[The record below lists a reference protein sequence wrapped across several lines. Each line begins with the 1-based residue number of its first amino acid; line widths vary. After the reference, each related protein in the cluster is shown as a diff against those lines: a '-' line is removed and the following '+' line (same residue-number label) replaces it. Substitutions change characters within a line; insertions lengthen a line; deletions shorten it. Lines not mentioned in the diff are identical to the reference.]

1 MNHRIAAL
9 LCAGALLSGCARFG
23 LVFETPEPP
32 LQAAYS
38 APVPPIEVAGD
49 PDTRW
54 WEGFEDP
61 VLTELVETA
70 LARNLDI
77 ETARLRVREARAEAR
92 IARSRL
98 YPTLDGSASVGGD
111 LRSGDQGA
119 GDEGTDAEGSA
130 DALLGFNWD
139 ADLFGGLRAERAALR
154 AEAFRQEALRAAA
167 ALTVAADMANLY
179 VTLRGAQLR
188 FALAED
194 SLDLQQRTLQLVGG
208 RVDAGLATGLDRV
221 RAEAAV
227 AQLASELPPIRVE
240 IERTKNAIAVLAGT
254 LPGTVSARLE
264 PPRPVPVLERGP
276 GVGVPADLLRRRPDM
291 RAAEYAI
298 AVTAAEVGVAQAA
311 LYPRLTIPGSIG
323 IDVGGLGAGGIVTA
337 VVGSLSAVLDV
348 PLFDA
353 GARRADIDAAEARA
367 QQALVAYRQTL
378 LDAVAAVE
386 AALIGHAGA
395 RDRAAALR
403 DAVAANGEAAERA
416 RSLYTQGLAG
426 FIDVLDAQ
434 RELTDSRLAL
444 AEAETA
450 LAQEA
455 IALYRAL
462 GGPVLPTPG
471 AGA

>member
-1 MNHRIAAL
+1 VNHRIAAL

-23 LVFETPEPP
+23 LVSEAPEPP
-32 LQAAYS
+32 LQAAYR

-77 ETARLRVREARAEAR
+77 ETARLRVREARAEVRVAG
-92 IARSRL
+92 SRL

-111 LRSGDQGA
+111 LRSGD
-119 GDEGTDAEGSA
+119 DGTEAEGAA

-139 ADLFGGLRAERAALR
+139 ADLFGGLRAQRAALR

-167 ALTVAADMANLY
+167 ALTVAADMTNLY
-179 VTLRGAQLR
+179 VALRGAQLR

-194 SLDLQQRTLQLVGG
+194 SLDLQQRTLQLVGE

-276 GVGVPADLLRRRPDM
+276 GIGVPADLLRRRPDM

-367 QQALVAYRQTL
+367 RQALVAYRQTL
-378 LDAVAAVE
+378 LDAVEAVE

-444 AEAETA
+444 AEAETV

-455 IALYRAL
+455 IALYRAI
-462 GGPVLPTPG
+462 GGPVLPEPG
-471 AGA
+471 ADV

>member
-23 LVFETPEPP
+23 LVSEAPEPP
-32 LQAAYS
+32 LQAAYR

-77 ETARLRVREARAEAR
+77 ETARLRVREARAEVRVAG
-92 IARSRL
+92 SRL

-111 LRSGDQGA
+111 LRSGD
-119 GDEGTDAEGSA
+119 DGTEAEGAA

-139 ADLFGGLRAERAALR
+139 ADLFGGLRAQRAALR

-167 ALTVAADMANLY
+167 ALTVAADMTNLY
-179 VTLRGAQLR
+179 VALRGAQLR

-194 SLDLQQRTLQLVGG
+194 SLDLQQRTLQLVGE

-276 GVGVPADLLRRRPDM
+276 GIGVPADLLRRRPDM

-367 QQALVAYRQTL
+367 RQALVAYRQTL
-378 LDAVAAVE
+378 LDAVEAVE

-444 AEAETA
+444 AEAETV

-455 IALYRAL
+455 IALYRAI
-462 GGPVLPTPG
+462 GGPVLPEPG
-471 AGA
+471 ADV

>member
-1 MNHRIAAL
+1 VNRRIAAL

-23 LVFETPEPP
+23 LVSEAPEPP
-32 LQAAYS
+32 LQAAYR

-92 IARSRL
+92 VAGSRL

-111 LRSGDQGA
+111 LRSD
-119 GDEGTDAEGSA
+119 DDGTEAEGAA

-139 ADLFGGLRAERAALR
+139 ADLFGGLRAQRAALR

-179 VTLRGAQLR
+179 VSLRGAQLR

-194 SLDLQQRTLQLVGG
+194 SLDLQQRTLQLVGE

-264 PPRPVPVLERGP
+264 PP
-276 GVGVPADLLRRRPDM
+276 DLLRRRPDM

-367 QQALVAYRQTL
+367 RQALVAYRQTL
-378 LDAVAAVE
+378 LDAVEAVE

-403 DAVAANGEAAERA
+403 DAVAANDEAAERA

-444 AEAETA
+444 AEAETV

-462 GGPVLPTPG
+462 GGPVLPEPG
-471 AGA
+471 ADV

>member
-1 MNHRIAAL
+1 MNHGIAAL

-23 LVFETPEPP
+23 LVSETPEPP
-32 LQAAYS
+32 LQAAYG
-38 APVPPIEVAGD
+38 APVPPIEVAGE

-111 LRSGDQGA
+111 LRSD
-119 GDEGTDAEGSA
+119 DDGTEAEGAA

-139 ADLFGGLRAERAALR
+139 ADLFGGLRAQRAALR

-179 VTLRGAQLR
+179 VSLRGAQLR

-194 SLDLQQRTLQLVGG
+194 SLDLQRRTLQLVGE

-254 LPGTVSARLE
+254 LPGTESARLE

-353 GARRADIDAAEARA
+353 GTRRADIDAAEARA
-367 QQALVAYRQTL
+367 GQALVAYRQTL
-378 LDAVAAVE
+378 LDAVEAVE

-403 DAVAANGEAAERA
+403 DAVAANDEAAERA

-444 AEAETA
+444 AEAETV

-462 GGPVLPTPG
+462 GGPVLPEPG
-471 AGA
+471 ADV